1 MLKPGKNTVEVK
13 VVNTW
18 PNRLIGDAQ
27 PGAQKHTYTTRAFYS
42 ADSPLTP
49 SGLMGPVT
57 ISVMRRPR

>member
-1 MLKPGKNTVEVK
+1 MGLAAAPTVRQADK
-13 VVNTW
+13 
-18 PNRLIGDAQ
+18 D
-27 PGAQKHTYTTRAFYS
+27 HTYTTRAFYS